1 MVTGPLSPYTV
12 ACLRHVRD
20 FMELTFKLETLA
32 SETEEEEE
40 LRLGA
45 DKVTLTCV
53 GVGYTNM
60 NKKTS

>member
-1 MVTGPLSPYTV
+1 M
-12 ACLRHVRD
+12 D
-20 FMELTFKLETLA
+20 LTFKLETFQNKDDMD
-32 SETEEEEE
+32 EDED

-45 DKVTLTCV
+45 DKVMLTCV

>member
-1 MVTGPLSPYTV
+1 M
-12 ACLRHVRD
+12 D
-20 FMELTFKLETLA
+20 LTFKLETFQNKDDL
-32 SETEEEEE
+32 EDDED

-45 DKVTLTCV
+45 DKVMLTCV

>member
-1 MVTGPLSPYTV
+1 M
-12 ACLRHVRD
+12 D
-20 FMELTFKLETLA
+20 LTFKLETFQNKDDMD
-32 SETEEEEE
+32 EEED

-45 DKVTLTCV
+45 DKVMLTCV